1 MTINTATSYDP
12 YKDFAV
18 RITYTS
24 KYSQK
29 PEVDRTKIEY
39 YIVRLTP
46 SGTCIWNT
54 MAKTAE
60 MSNWP
65 YIVSNANTGL
75 SRTPSFT
82 RTVASCKVYQKL
94 YFLNEATQT
103 WVDYAANTALYP
115 FATFADGL
123 NTADTNI
130 GQLTVQATRAL
141 VIPSVSSW
149 KPTKTY
155 KVKIT
160 LEDLDSNHL

>member
-1 MTINTATSYDP
+1 
-12 YKDFAV
+12 
-18 RITYTS
+18 
-24 KYSQK
+24 
-29 PEVDRTKIEY
+29 
-39 YIVRLTP
+39 
-46 SGTCIWNT
+46 

-60 MSNWP
+60 MPNWQ
-65 YIVSNANTGL
+65 YIVSNANTAVSHTPL
-75 SRTPSFT
+75 FSRTVGT
-82 RTVASCKVYQKL
+82 CKVYQKL
-94 YFLNEATQT
+94 YFLNDATQT

-141 VIPSVSSW
+141 AIAGW
-149 KPTKTY
+149 KPSKTY